1 MTPQVLAGIL
11 ANILPDVKLISI
23 SGVDVKIDSEASSK
37 QIFDAERELRKQTGI
52 KYELFMERQQDQNKL
67 RIRLATFRGVK
78 T

>member
-11 ANILPDVKLISI
+11 GNLLPDVKLISV
-23 SGVDVKIDSEASSK
+23 SGVDIKIDSQASGK
-37 QIFDAERELRKQTGI
+37 EIFDAERELRKQTGI

-67 RIRLATFRGVK
+67 RIRLANFRGVK